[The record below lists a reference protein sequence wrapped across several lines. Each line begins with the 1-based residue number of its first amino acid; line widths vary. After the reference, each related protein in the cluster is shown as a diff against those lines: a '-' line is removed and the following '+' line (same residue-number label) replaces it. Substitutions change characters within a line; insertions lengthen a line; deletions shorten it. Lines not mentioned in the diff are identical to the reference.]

1 MRARGGGTDT
11 CGERMAEAVGL
22 SWAVGMA
29 LFSEAYFLLYLVGA
43 PDPVTVA
50 LSLGVAVVAVAAGL
64 RVLRCAR
71 VGEPWSATG
80 IPSRRSAVVAGGLAV
95 AAAQI
100 LVASWIATHSLLRHD
115 DAWTVWAWKARMVVA
130 GPLPPGYFHYLVW
143 TSHPNYPFNLSLAE
157 ALFFHLPD
165 PLGLTLA
172 SLIGTVC
179 LVALLLLFYAGLARL
194 YGRGVAALATGAL
207 ALVPSLPLFAGYTY
221 ADVPLALY
229 AGASALYLL
238 LWLRLRRPI
247 DLALMGLLAGG
258 AIWTKKEGL
267 PIALLLL
274 LAVVLGEA
282 RWRGQRGQRGRR
294 DMSWRE
300 RVRPIVRAGV
310 ATAVL
315 SLPWLVF
322 TRIVRP
328 GGSDVQPI
336 TPAVFVANVGRLP
349 TIALYVVREALDVEG
364 WGVFWIVVVAA
375 VLLALRR
382 RLLSP
387 QGGILLLVL
396 LGQLAVYMAGYVFSS
411 WTPYTLHID
420 SSLNRLMLQAVP
432 LALLVAVDAVR
443 ALVPR
448 SVPLDLYTAK
458 AADLPRET
466 TRSAM

>member
-1 MRARGGGTDT
+1 MRVRGGGTAT
-11 CGERMAEAVGL
+11 CWERMAEAAGL

-64 RVLRCAR
+64 RVLRRAR

-80 IPSRRSAVVAGGLAV
+80 VPSRRSAVVAGGLGV

-100 LVASWIATHSLLRHD
+100 LVACWIATHSLLRHD

-157 ALFFHLPD
+157 ALFFHLSD

-179 LVALLLLFYAGLARL
+179 LAALLLLFYAGLARL

-247 DLALMGLLAGG
+247 DLALMGLLAGS

-282 RWRGQRGQRGRR
+282 RRR

-300 RVRPIVRAGV
+300 RARPVVRVGV

-328 GGSDVQPI
+328 GGSDVLPI

-349 TIALYVVREALDVEG
+349 TIALYVVREALDLEG
-364 WGVFWIVVVAA
+364 WGVFWIVVAVA

-382 RLLSP
+382 RRLSP

-396 LGQLAVYMAGYVFSS
+396 LGQLAVYMAGYIFSS

-443 ALVPR
+443 ALVPP
-448 SVPLDLYTAK
+448 SISLDLDTPR
-458 AADLPRET
+458 AADVPRET
-466 TRSAM
+466 TRSAT